1 MNKRLKYQFRLSAIL
16 SLKQNIYTYVCMYVC
31 VLYFLKVGKMTSKL

>member
-1 MNKRLKYQFRLSAIL
+1 MNKRLKYQFRLCTIL
-16 SLKQNIYTYVCMYVC
+16 SLKQNIYSFIHTCVC